1 MDLGPD
7 SLSRTSQAVA
17 LTRAAMT
24 RPRTEQG
31 DPDAQR
37 RLCEGMTPIRRPRP
51 GIWARTRF
59 FDDQVMAAVGA
70 GIPQVV
76 ICGAGYD
83 DRALR
88 FRSPGVRFIE
98 LDHPATQADKSR
110 RLSALGSLSAPGA
123 PGALGAPG
131 APGADGALGIG
142 PPSVVLAPADFRHDD
157 PAAVL
162 AAGGHDT
169 ARPTLFLCEG
179 LLIYLDESVVQ
190 RLLAALRSRAA
201 QGSSL
206 AASLATHPDGLD
218 SAQVAA
224 ELNAGRRHGQ
234 TEPWLTLRPAA
245 AWLRL
250 LAEAGWDVCSQA
262 DPRSGSE
269 AEGRS
274 LLVVAR
280 AQELSCTA
288 AAAATRTPPQPERRR
303 NPMAAA
309 TRTPPQPDGRR
320 NPMKPGFHLARSRST
335 RGFIG

>member
-1 MDLGPD
+1 MALG
-7 SLSRTSQAVA
+7 SGSRTSQAVA
-17 LTRAAMT
+17 LTRAAMS
-24 RPRTEQG
+24 RPHTEQG

-59 FDDQVMAAVGA
+59 FDDQVLAAVDA
-70 GIPQVV
+70 GVSQVV

-88 FRSPGVRFIE
+88 FRSPGVRFFE
-98 LDHPATQADKSR
+98 LDHPATQADKAR
-110 RLSALGSLSAPGA
+110 RL
-123 PGALGAPG
+123 GALGALG
-131 APGADGALGIG
+131 AG
-142 PPSVVLAPADFRHDD
+142 PPSVVLAPADFRHHDT
-157 PAAVL
+157 AAVL
-162 AAGGHDT
+162 AAAGHDA

-179 LLIYLDESVVQ
+179 LLIYLDEPVVQ

-218 SAQVAA
+218 SGQVAA

-234 TEPWLTLRPAA
+234 TEPWLTVRPAA
-245 AWLRL
+245 AWLGL
-250 LAEAGWDVCSQA
+250 LAEAGWAVCSQA
-262 DPRSGSE
+262 DPRSGSA

-274 LLVVAR
+274 LLVVAQ
-280 AQELSCTA
+280 AQELPHA
-288 AAAATRTPPQPERRR
+288 AGAAATRTPPQPER
-303 NPMAAA
+303 
-309 TRTPPQPDGRR
+309 RR

-335 RGFIG
+335 RGFTG